1 MNEHFL
7 ETPKEKFKTPE
18 EEIEWLRAEVLRKEE
33 ALKNKNEDRPRE
45 DVIREGVGQYMSTP
59 AHTVLHDT
67 YAMKHHEQDA
77 VVLDLAPEEHD
88 VKMSELLGLVH
99 EKGVLNVLGIVEK
112 MRDPHIAD
120 DFHRF
125 LIQYIKAGFEVH
137 GIKQKSRMWRELHT
151 TLYEIVLPES
161 GDKAPQKSLKE
172 LVSSMEQLYAGMLSI
187 SDEKTRD
194 EEVMTFEIANA
205 HQSEEFVFYCSIPDE
220 KRNLFEK
227 QVLSIFPDARVL
239 EKKDDYNI
247 FAEGGVVSGSIA
259 SLKKEAIY
267 PIRTYESFDFDPL
280 NVLLNSFSKIQKE
293 GEGAALQIV
302 FNPVGDRYMKP
313 YRKAIDSIAGGTKV
327 KDALNKLDTSASAE
341 VGRIFKEVFGSAP
354 KKDEIKKTDDVVL
367 KEWNN
372 KASSPIVEIN
382 LRLVASAANT
392 AATERM
398 LSDVES
404 AFNQFEN
411 TVGNKIIWN
420 RLSGGKLDALIE
432 HFTYREFSHGE
443 KMPVSIKELTTFMH
457 FPASGRV
464 STSQVKL
471 VKSVTAPAPLD
482 LPQSGT
488 LLGTNT
494 DRGRET
500 KVFLSPEDRLRHFY
514 TIGQTGTGKTTILK
528 NMILQDIR
536 RGDGVCMID
545 PHGSD
550 IQDILSLIPPERY
563 NDVIYFDPA
572 YTDRPMALNMLEY
585 DIRFPDQKSFV
596 VNEMLSIFNKLFDMK
611 TAGGPM
617 FEQYFRNAV
626 LLTIE
631 DPTTGST
638 LLDVSRVLSSK
649 TFRELKLSKCT
660 NPLVIQFW
668 REIADKAGGEASLQ
682 NIVPYIVSKFDNFLA
697 NDIMRP
703 VISQEKSSFNFRDLM
718 DKKKILLVNLS
729 KGRLGDIN
737 ANLIGLIIVGKI
749 LMAALSRV
757 DMIGREDIPPYY
769 LYIDEFQNVTTDSIS
784 TILSEARKYKLSL
797 NVAHQF
803 TKQLDEGIKNAVFGN
818 VGSMAVF
825 RVGVDDAEYFEK
837 QFAPVFTSKDIMNI
851 DNFNAYAKILAN
863 GKPARPF
870 NFRLE
875 KPEKGNP
882 GLAAQLKELSYL
894 TYGRP
899 RSEVEGEIL
908 KKYESMRK
916 PAPGPISLPKV

>member
-7 ETPKEKFKTPE
+7 ESPKEKFRTPE
-18 EEIEWLRAEVLRKEE
+18 EEITWLRAEVLRKEE
-33 ALKNKNEDRPRE
+33 ALKTRNEDRPRE
-45 DVIREGVGQYMSTP
+45 EVIRESLGQYMQTP
-59 AHTVLHDT
+59 AQTVLYDE
-67 YAMKHHEQDA
+67 YALKHNEQDA
-77 VVLDLAPEEHD
+77 IILDLAPEEHD
-88 VKMSELLGLVH
+88 AKMGELLGLVH
-99 EKGVLNVLGIVEK
+99 EKGVLNVLKIVEK

-125 LIQYIKAGFEVH
+125 LIQYIKAGFEVQ
-137 GIKQKSRMWRELHT
+137 GIKPKSRLWRELHT
-151 TLYEIVLPES
+151 TLYEIVLPEP
-161 GDKAPQKSLKE
+161 DAKAPQKNLKE
-172 LVSSMEQLYAGMLSI
+172 LVSSMEQLYAGLLSANE
-187 SDEKTRD
+187 EKTRG
-194 EEVMTFEIANA
+194 EEVATFEIANA
-205 HQSEEFVFYCSIPDE
+205 HESEEFIFYCSIPDA
-220 KRNLFEK
+220 KRSLFEK

-247 FAEGGVVSGSIA
+247 FAEKGITCGSVA
-259 SLKKEAIY
+259 SYKREALY

-280 NVLLNSFSKIQKE
+280 NVILNSFSKIKKG
-293 GEGAALQIV
+293 GEGAALQVV
-302 FNPVGDRYMKP
+302 FNPVGERHMKP
-313 YRKAIDSIAGGTKV
+313 YRKAVEYVAGGTKP
-327 KDALNKLDTSASAE
+327 KEALKKIDTSISAE
-341 VGRIFKEVFGSAP
+341 FGRIFKEIVGSDA
-354 KKDEIKKTDDVVL
+354 KKPEEKKTDDSTL

-372 KASSPIVEIN
+372 KTSSPIIEIN
-382 LRLVASAANT
+382 LRLIASAGDNT
-392 AATERM
+392 TAERI
-398 LSDVES
+398 LFDIES

-411 TVGNKIIWN
+411 TLGNKIEFK
-420 RLSGGKLDALIE
+420 RLSGGKLESLIE
-432 HFTYREFSHGE
+432 RFTYREFSSDE
-443 KMPVSIKELTTFMH
+443 RMITSLKELTTFMH
-457 FPASGRV
+457 FPATGRM
-464 STSQVKL
+464 STAQVKL

-482 LPQSGT
+482 LPQIGT

-494 DRGRET
+494 DRGRT
-500 KVFLSPEDRLRHFY
+500 MKIFLSPEDRLRHFY
-514 TIGQTGTGKTTILK
+514 AIGQTGTGKTTILK

-550 IQDILSLIPPERY
+550 IQDILSLVPPERY
-563 NDVIYFDPA
+563 KDVIYFDPA
-572 YTDRPMALNMLEY
+572 YTERPMALNMLEY
-585 DIRFPDQKSFV
+585 DRNFPEQKTFV

-626 LLTIE
+626 LLTID
-631 DPTTGST
+631 DPSTGST

-649 TFRELKLSKCT
+649 AFREIKLAKCT

-703 VISQEKSSFNFRDLM
+703 VISQEKSSFNFRDIM
-718 DKKKILLVNLS
+718 DNKKILLVNLS

-757 DMIGREDIPPYY
+757 NTIGRGEVPPFY

-784 TILSEARKYKLSL
+784 SILSEARKYKLSL
-797 NVAHQF
+797 NIAHQF
-803 TKQLDEGIKNAVFGN
+803 TKQLDESIKNAVFGN
-818 VGSMAVF
+818 VGSMAIF

-837 QFAPVFTSKDIMNI
+837 QLAPVFTAKDIMNI

-863 GKPARPF
+863 GKPAKPF
-870 NFRLE
+870 NFTLE

-882 GLAAQLKELSYL
+882 GRGDQLKELSYL
-894 TYGRP
+894 TFGRP
-899 RSEVEGEIL
+899 RSEIDAEIL
-908 KKYESMRK
+908 QKYESMRK
-916 PAPGPISLPKV
+916 PLVAPVSSVKI